1 VLFSLFGAPGQE
13 AWQARLA
20 ATSEFYWPFS
30 AKILL
35 RRPLLLQSAA
45 AMDIQLAQTF
55 LDIVNT
61 GSFVRAAKRLNVSQT
76 TVSARVRLIETQ
88 LGRTLFVR
96 NKAGASLTPA
106 GKDFLRY
113 AQILVQVWRRACQQ
127 VALPSGR
134 HGLLTVGGELSL
146 WNPLLLNWLVAMRR
160 SAPGIALRTE
170 ISIPGELMRQVVD
183 GVLDIAVLYQPQQ
196 LPGLRIEE
204 ILTESLVCVTT
215 SGKRKLAERDYVYMD
230 WGSGF
235 SARHN
240 LRYPHLANPG
250 LSVDLGP
257 LGLSYI
263 LRCGGSGYLRARSVR
278 PYLKSGQLRL
288 VPRAPRF
295 SFPVHAVYSTSGD
308 STLLEPALHAL
319 RTVAVA
325 EGDEW
330 PTDLPVKVTAESERT
345 ARPGTSKQAARRKRR
360 ASNRS

>member
-1 VLFSLFGAPGQE
+1 
-13 AWQARLA
+13 
-20 ATSEFYWPFS
+20 
-30 AKILL
+30 LL
-35 RRPLLLQSAA
+35 HRRFVLQSAA

-76 TVSARVRLIETQ
+76 TVSARVRLIESQ

-96 NKAGASLTPA
+96 NKAGAALTPA
-106 GKDFLRY
+106 GKHFLRY
-113 AQILVQVWRRACQQ
+113 AQVLVQVWRRACQQ

-134 HGLLTVGGELSL
+134 HGLLTIGGELSL

-160 SAPGIALRTE
+160 SAPGIALHTE
-170 ISIPGELMRQVVD
+170 VSIPGELMRQVME

-196 LPGLRIEE
+196 LPGLRVEE

-215 SGKRKLAERDYVYMD
+215 SGKRQLDERDYVYVD

-240 LRYPHLANPG
+240 LRFPHLANPG
-250 LSVDLGP
+250 LFVDLGP

-295 SFPVHAVYSTSGD
+295 SYPVHAVYSASGN
-308 STLLEPALHAL
+308 STLLEPALRAL
-319 RTVAVA
+319 RAVAAA

-330 PTDLPVKVTAESERT
+330 PIEPPAEDEAESKRT
-345 ARPGTSKQAARRKRR
+345 ARPRARKPTVPRKRR
-360 ASNRS
+360 AGREP